1 MGSVE
6 FEGRRVP
13 LEQGDTVASALYRAG
28 VRTFTRSLKYHRR
41 RGLYCLTGD
50 CPNCLVNVDDE
61 PGVRACTTEAADG
74 QRVKRE
80 SGTPSAELDLLS
92 ITDRAH
98 KLTPVGFYYKTFIRP
113 RFAWELAE
121 RIIRRTTGVG
131 SLPLRREPERKPTRH
146 VHTDVLVVGGG
157 VAGLAAATAASAD
170 GRSVVLIDEGRLG
183 EKIAPGP
190 TLERIRSLEADLRE
204 RTYVWIHERHP
215 AVCL

>member
-1 MGSVE
+1 
-6 FEGRRVP
+6 
-13 LEQGDTVASALYRAG
+13 
-28 VRTFTRSLKYHRR
+28 
-41 RGLYCLTGD
+41 
-50 CPNCLVNVDDE
+50 
-61 PGVRACTTEAADG
+61 
-74 QRVKRE
+74 
-80 SGTPSAELDLLS
+80 
-92 ITDRAH
+92 
-98 KLTPVGFYYKTFIRP
+98 
-113 RFAWELAE
+113 LAE

-204 RTYVWIHERHP
+204 QTSVWIRERHTAIGIYDAP
-215 AVCL
+215 LVPVIGDEALLQVHPGRIVVATGAVETHAVFAGNDLPGVWLGRGAAR